1 MFILFYTKIAKSD
14 SRKFRS
20 ASISPHLTNILPPAR
35 IQKVSG
41 ITPGHAITYQNP
53 FYGSGFFKRILFSP
67 HSIFAVWLFFYKQ
80 TLLALP
86 GRRVCSARR
95 QDDIHNNYAGVKN
108 MNQNF
113 MKEKPILPLVI
124 SMSLPMVISMAINSL
139 YNIVDSYFV
148 AKISEDAMT
157 AISLVY
163 PLQNLMTAIGV
174 GFGIAMN
181 ARIAFCLGAKDQEK
195 ADEAAV
201 TGMFLSVIHGII
213 LMVACMAGMPHF
225 LRLYTKDEAII
236 EMGLTYAN
244 RVFLF
249 SVIIM
254 LGISL
259 EKIFQSVGRMK
270 VSMFSMMCGFI
281 SNIALD
287 PLMIFGIG
295 PFPKMGMAGA
305 AYATGIGQT
314 ITLLV
319 YVLFCI
325 FRPLPLSFK
334 RKNLSFN
341 KALLGNLYAVGIPAS
356 LNMALPSLT
365 ISCLNGILTTFSEKY
380 VLVLGAY
387 YKLQTFIYLSANGII
402 QGIRPIISFN
412 YGAGEKKRVRQIFR
426 TTLCLTAGVM
436 AVGVLLSLLI
446 PGQMIGLFTDNETTV
461 EIGVKALKIICIGF
475 IISAV
480 SVTCCGAL
488 EALQKG
494 MASLLISLSRYAVV
508 MIPAA
513 FVLSRVLGAN
523 GVFWA
528 FPVTETISAVAAYAI
543 YRKSSRI

>member
-1 MFILFYTKIAKSD
+1 
-14 SRKFRS
+14 
-20 ASISPHLTNILPPAR
+20 
-35 IQKVSG
+35 
-41 ITPGHAITYQNP
+41 
-53 FYGSGFFKRILFSP
+53 
-67 HSIFAVWLFFYKQ
+67 
-80 TLLALP
+80 
-86 GRRVCSARR
+86 
-95 QDDIHNNYAGVKN
+95 
-108 MNQNF
+108 MNHNF

-163 PLQNLMTAIGV
+163 PLQNLMTAIAV

-181 ARIAFCLGAKDQEK
+181 ARIAFCLGAKDLEK

-201 TGMFLSVIHGII
+201 TGMFLSMIHGVI

-244 RVFLF
+244 RVFVF

-259 EKIFQSVGRMK
+259 E
-270 VSMFSMMCGFI
+270 
-281 SNIALD
+281 NIVLD

-334 RKNLSFN
+334 RKNLLFN

-356 LNMALPSLT
+356 LNMALPSLM
-365 ISCLNGILTTFSEKY
+365 ISCLNGILTAFSEKY

-461 EIGVKALKIICIGF
+461 EIGVKALTIICIGF

-528 FPVTETISAVAAYAI
+528 FPVTETISAVAAYVI
-543 YRKSSRI
+543 YRLIKL

>member
-1 MFILFYTKIAKSD
+1 MI
-14 SRKFRS
+14 
-20 ASISPHLTNILPPAR
+20 
-35 IQKVSG
+35 
-41 ITPGHAITYQNP
+41 
-53 FYGSGFFKRILFSP
+53 
-67 HSIFAVWLFFYKQ
+67 
-80 TLLALP
+80 
-86 GRRVCSARR
+86 
-95 QDDIHNNYAGVKN
+95 
-108 MNQNF
+108 
-113 MKEKPILPLVI
+113 
-124 SMSLPMVISMAINSL
+124 
-139 YNIVDSYFV
+139 
-148 AKISEDAMT
+148 
-157 AISLVY
+157 
-163 PLQNLMTAIGV
+163 
-174 GFGIAMN
+174 
-181 ARIAFCLGAKDQEK
+181 
-195 ADEAAV
+195 
-201 TGMFLSVIHGII
+201 
-213 LMVACMAGMPHF
+213 ACMAGMPHF

-244 RVFLF
+244 RVFVF

-281 SNIALD
+281 SNIVLD

-356 LNMALPSLT
+356 LNMALPSLM

-461 EIGVKALKIICIGF
+461 EIGVKALTIICIGF
-475 IISAV
+475 IISAI

-528 FPVTETISAVAAYAI
+528 FPVTETISAVAAYVI
-543 YRKSSRI
+543 YRKDSRI